1 MTTKIASTICAV
13 PDDVTGKT
21 NEATRKHHSK
31 TLHAKLKRKR
41 NKRKLARK
49 LIRSAET
56 SFWSELDAASEPD
69 VDQSVE
75 FPTSLRDL
83 SAGQPSV
90 GTRLSSV
97 DVSVRAADLPR
108 GGNCQGKNTVQGT
121 EADAKSSWKLAREF
135 LKIFLEQF
143 WRENPCTGD
152 DQEEFERLDNAI
164 QTSPDWIT
172 AKQNLIALMR
182 YEGVEGDRV
191 DELSGEVLEK
201 LYWEAFDLSQPE
213 ED

>member
-1 MTTKIASTICAV
+1 M

-75 FPTSLRDL
+75 FPTSL
-83 SAGQPSV
+83 Q
-90 GTRLSSV
+90 
-97 DVSVRAADLPR
+97 DVSAEVKA
-108 GGNCQGKNTVQGT
+108 GNQIGQVVNSTQAFRSDSKACWV
-121 EADAKSSWKLAREF
+121 ASREQ
-135 LKIFLEQF
+135 LKIFLGHF
-143 WRENPCTGD
+143 
-152 DQEEFERLDNAI
+152 
-164 QTSPDWIT
+164 
-172 AKQNLIALMR
+172 
-182 YEGVEGDRV
+182 
-191 DELSGEVLEK
+191 
-201 LYWEAFDLSQPE
+201 
-213 ED
+213 